1 MNEREKNSLSETA
14 STARMIHG
22 AVRTGK
28 AISGAAKGAAMGGPY
43 GAAISAVLSSK
54 KHIGAILAVVIVLLM
69 LPVLFV
75 LMLPSV
81 IFGGLTS
88 PNSSTNPNQPIL
100 NDTPAIIETTN
111 NLAFA
116 INQILGEGI
125 DDVTT
130 RIVADFA
137 ATSGDNYEIINPY
150 EGNLISN
157 TNSFLGQYCA
167 AKNLDWRS
175 ISPSDLEAMLRAGKS
190 HLYTYTSKTE
200 TRWVD
205 ADDPNTP
212 DVVEQDSEL
221 WYIYTIVYNGERYF
235 ADTIF
240 QLSDEQK
247 VLADDYAWNLSLFL
261 GDGMPVHRARLTELL
276 GDAAVFAPPQNAYLR
291 PASVAALA
299 MNCEELLDYTEL
311 MPMYLRAPSAERN
324 KKLMEAAKN
333 DK

>member
-43 GAAISAVLSSK
+43 GAAIGAVLSSK

-88 PNSSTNPNQPIL
+88 PNSSTNPDQPIL

-130 RIVADFA
+130 RIAADFT

-150 EGNLISN
+150 EGN
-157 TNSFLGQYCA
+157 Q
-167 AKNLDWRS
+167 
-175 ISPSDLEAMLRAGKS
+175 
-190 HLYTYTSKTE
+190 H
-200 TRWVD
+200 
-205 ADDPNTP
+205 
-212 DVVEQDSEL
+212 
-221 WYIYTIVYNGERYF
+221 
-235 ADTIF
+235 
-240 QLSDEQK
+240 
-247 VLADDYAWNLSLFL
+247 
-261 GDGMPVHRARLTELL
+261 
-276 GDAAVFAPPQNAYLR
+276 
-291 PASVAALA
+291 
-299 MNCEELLDYTEL
+299 
-311 MPMYLRAPSAERN
+311 
-324 KKLMEAAKN
+324 
-333 DK
+333 